1 MTKNVA
7 HRGFSSH
14 YPENTMLAF
23 EHAVAAGCEGIELDV
38 QLSKD
43 GQVVIIHDEMV
54 DRTTDGTG
62 LVRDYTL
69 EELQKF
75 NAAAKFASPCQP
87 QHIPTLREY
96 FEFMKDKPQFTNIE
110 LKNGIFVYPQ
120 LEEKVLELIR
130 EFKLEDRTA
139 FSSFNHYSM
148 VKCKKLAPHIPTG
161 LLTSSWIVDAGAYGQ
176 KLGADYIN
184 AQYCSFTPENIQEI
198 EDHGLGCNAWT
209 VNREEDLRRL
219 IAAGITS
226 VITNFPDLAG
236 KILKEQQ

>member
-23 EHAVAAGCEGIELDV
+23 EHAVAAGCDGIELDV

-96 FEFMKDKPQFTNIE
+96 F
-110 LKNGIFVYPQ
+110 
-120 LEEKVLELIR
+120 
-130 EFKLEDRTA
+130 
-139 FSSFNHYSM
+139 
-148 VKCKKLAPHIPTG
+148 
-161 LLTSSWIVDAGAYGQ
+161 
-176 KLGADYIN
+176 
-184 AQYCSFTPENIQEI
+184 
-198 EDHGLGCNAWT
+198 
-209 VNREEDLRRL
+209 
-219 IAAGITS
+219 
-226 VITNFPDLAG
+226 
-236 KILKEQQ
+236 